1 MTVAGQVPARPTD
14 GALAATSFIDAHAPA
29 VLGFVDRT
37 VPTGSTPVEAAV
49 ALYYAIRDGLRY
61 EIYGADLSRE
71 GLRASAVVRAGTGL
85 CLHKSVLFVAALRAV
100 GVPARIGLADVRN
113 HLTSPRMQTLIGGD
127 VFRHHAYATVWLD
140 GRWVRA
146 TPVFSRLLCRLYR
159 LTPLEFDGTADSLHH
174 PYDLDGR
181 RHMEF
186 VRVHGEFDDV
196 PYERILTDLR
206 AAHPLLLDASSRVVP
221 GSLVRDATGAAP

>member
-1 MTVAGQVPARPTD
+1 MAAPDTTE
-14 GALAATSFIDAHAPA
+14 GALAATSFIDVEAPE
-29 VLGFVDRT
+29 VREFVART
-37 VPTGSTPVEAAV
+37 VRPGSTPAESAV
-49 ALYYAIRDGLRY
+49 ALYYAVRDGVGY

-85 CLHKSVLFVAALRAV
+85 CIHKSVLFVAALRAV

-113 HLTSPRMQTLIGGD
+113 HLASDRMRTLIGGD
-127 VFRHHAYATVWLD
+127 VFRHHAYAAVWLN

-159 LTPLEFDGTADSLHH
+159 LTPLEFNGTADSLHH

-186 VRVHGEFDDV
+186 VRAHGEFNDV
-196 PYERILTDLR
+196 PYELILTDLR

-221 GSLVRDATGAAP
+221 GSLVRDATGAES

>member
-1 MTVAGQVPARPTD
+1 MAAPRTAD
-14 GALAATSFIDAHAPA
+14 GALAATSFIDVEAPE
-29 VLGFVDRT
+29 VREFVDRT
-37 VPTGSTPVEAAV
+37 VPPGSTPVEAAV
-49 ALYYAIRDGLRY
+49 ALYYAVRDGLRY

-71 GLRASAVVRAGTGL
+71 GLRAGSVARAGTGL

-100 GVPARIGLADVRN
+100 GVPARLGLADVRN
-113 HLTSPRMQTLIGGD
+113 HLTSDRMQTLIGGD
-127 VFRHHAYATVWLD
+127 VFRHHAYAAVWLD